1 MNAGGTAGGTAGGIA
16 GGIQVSLQVPLQVPL
31 KVVYYRRTYV
41 KAVRGP
47 FIVVHCNHWGVC
59 MPTGMPEGEH

>member
-1 MNAGGTAGGTAGGIA
+1 MLEVSL
-16 GGIQVSLQVPLQVPL
+16 QVPLEVPLQVPLQVPL

>member
-1 MNAGGTAGGTAGGIA
+1 MNAGGTAGGIA